1 MPIQF
6 RCPHCRAR
14 LSITRRKAGMTTT
27 CPRCRQEVRVPE
39 IDRNPTTRLA
49 EPPSPGTGS
58 TGSIPLPEGRS
69 EAALF
74 PSPSPR
80 EAGEATSSGPFPLS
94 SPPVP
99 PPLPLL
105 SSAPPLAVTPAPV
118 PPPVPTVSPVPAL
131 PVPPPLPTQR
141 VPRSV
146 PNPPNDLRVVP
157 PATRSAESATRSA
170 ENAPKSRPARSAAA
184 SHEPPLFERDIDALL
199 ESLQDT
205 PASRKQRSQP
215 TTGVDAAMILDNRG
229 PPSEYAQRIT
239 SIVVIAFTLVVLA
252 FLTGLFIAMR

>member
-6 RCPHCRAR
+6 RCSHCRAR

-39 IDRNPTTRLA
+39 IDRNPTTQLA
-49 EPPSPGTGS
+49 ERSSPGTGP
-58 TGSIPLPEGRS
+58 TGSNPLPDGGS

-74 PSPSPR
+74 QSPSPPSG
-80 EAGEATSSGPFPLS
+80 GEATSSGPSPLS

-99 PPLPLL
+99 PPLPPL
-105 SSAPPLAVTPAPV
+105 SSAPPMAVTPVPV
-118 PPPVPTVSPVPAL
+118 PPSAPTVSPVSAI
-131 PVPPPLPTQR
+131 PVPPPLPTKK
-141 VPRSV
+141 VPHPA
-146 PNPPNDLRVVP
+146 PNPPDDLRVVP
-157 PATRSAESATRSA
+157 PPTRSAESATRSA
-170 ENAPKSRPARSAAA
+170 ENTPKPRPARPAAG

-199 ESLQDT
+199 GSLQGT

-252 FLTGLFIAMR
+252 FLTGLFIATR